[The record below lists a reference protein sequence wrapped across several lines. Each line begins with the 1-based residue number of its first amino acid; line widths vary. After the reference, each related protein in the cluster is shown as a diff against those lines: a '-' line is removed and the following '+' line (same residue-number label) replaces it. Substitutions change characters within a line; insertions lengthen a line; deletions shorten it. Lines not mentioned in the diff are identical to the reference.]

1 VVEDQVMLCEVICET
16 LKAQGY
22 RVLPARS
29 SDEALQIAAG
39 HPVPIDLLLTDLVMP
54 GRSGRELAARLLESQ
69 PAIRVLYM
77 SGYTGGV
84 VARDGI
90 EGGLTFLEKPF
101 TARALAR
108 KVRSVL
114 DDRRPGGEGEG
125 V

>member
-16 LKAQGY
+16 LTAQGY